1 LEESLAN
8 LNVTYEE
15 MHDAAAKLRAG
26 RSEIEGQLQRLKSM
40 IDGLVSGGYVT
51 DKSSKAF
58 QASYEEFNTG
68 VTKTIEGLDGMGEYL
83 SQAARALQDTDEQL
97 ASALNK

>member
-1 LEESLAN
+1 MSN

-15 MHDAAAKLRAG
+15 MHGAAAKLKAG
-26 RSEIEGQLQRLKSM
+26 RAEIEGQLSKLKSM

-58 QASYEEFNTG
+58 QSSYEEFNTG
-68 VTKTIEGLDGMGEYL
+68 VNKTIEGLDGMGEYL
-83 SQAARALQDTDEQL
+83 TQAAKALSDTDEQL
-97 ASALNK
+97 AAALNK

>member
-1 LEESLAN
+1 MSN
-8 LNVTYEE
+8 LNVTYDE

-26 RSEIEGQLQRLKSM
+26 RSEIEAQLSRLKSM
-40 IDGLVSGGYVT
+40 VDGLVSGGYVT

-68 VTKTIEGLDGMGEYL
+68 VSKTIEGLEGMGEYL
-83 SQAARALQDTDEQL
+83 TQAAKALADTDEQL
-97 ASALNK
+97 AAALNK

>member
-1 LEESLAN
+1 MAN

-15 MHDAAAKLRAG
+15 MHSAAGKLKAG
-26 RSEIEGQLQRLKSM
+26 KAEIEGQLAKLKSM

-58 QASYEEFNTG
+58 QTSYEEFNTG
-68 VTKTIEGLDGMGEYL
+68 VNKTIEGLDGMGEYL
-83 SQAARALQDTDEQL
+83 SQAAKALQDTDEQL
-97 ASALNK
+97 ASALGK

>member
-1 LEESLAN
+1 MSN

-15 MHDAAAKLRAG
+15 MRSAASQLKAG
-26 RSEIEGQLQRLKSM
+26 RAEIESQLSKLKSM

-51 DKSSKAF
+51 DRSSKAF
-58 QASYEEFNTG
+58 QSSYEEFNTG

-83 SQAARALQDTDEQL
+83 TQAAQALQDTDEQL
-97 ASALNK
+97 AAALNK